1 MASSVSGSEVPEGPV
16 LTVITKRL
24 RALKKKY
31 NRIISMEQTHL
42 ASGKA
47 LNKEQSDLLNSKVV
61 VAALIDEYEK
71 LRQPLAAAV
80 QEELSSSPSPSS
92 PPSEVEDLL
101 GLLYFASLFDVKPQ
115 SEFTSMMLT
124 RTHERGCCLT
134 YDYVTD
140 DATELLGERDLDL
153 IATVGGMM
161 VSRPVYSGV
170 SHRDALEGC
179 VRHAGLWLRNADQP
193 VGPGCDLT
201 YVGLREKLKKIMAS
215 DYFTTTPEMKAPVD
229 VAAAVGKYGS
239 VPAGQVEGQ
248 EQEEEEEEVDCADQA
263 HYDHKQEDELE
274 DVQAIE
280 VSPGQ
285 SNPVDESP
293 KDEVGECNPLAEVT
307 TAHQEQEK
315 LDVESEEQNQGETDH
330 KEQQQ
335 YIPRRQYQ
343 NQRGGSRGGGGGRR
357 GYYAN
362 GRGGR
367 GGRGGGGSYQNG
379 RGQQYYESGNYPRNY
394 YNARGR
400 VGGRPGG
407 SSMYNSN
414 HGGATREPR
423 DAHVE
428 ASS

>member
-1 MASSVSGSEVPEGPV
+1 MASSVSGSEVPDGPV
-16 LTVITKRL
+16 LTVLTKRL

-31 NRIISMEQTHL
+31 NRILSMEQTHL
-42 ASGKA
+42 AGGKP
-47 LNKEQSDLLNSKVV
+47 LNEQQSELLSSKPV

-71 LRQPLAAAV
+71 LRQPLVAAV
-80 QEELSSSPSPSS
+80 QEELSGSSGHSP

-115 SEFTSMMLT
+115 SEFTSTMLT
-124 RTHERGCCLT
+124 RAHERSCCLT

-153 IATVGGMM
+153 IAAAGGMM

-179 VRHAGLWLRNADQP
+179 VRHAGLWLRNADEP
-193 VGPGCDLT
+193 VGPDCDLT
-201 YVGLREKLKKIMAS
+201 YAGLREKLKKIMAS

-229 VAAAVGKYGS
+229 VAAVVGKYGTATGA
-239 VPAGQVEGQ
+239 VQVEGQ
-248 EQEEEEEEVDCADQA
+248 GQEEEEEEEEIDCADPA
-263 HYDHKQEDELE
+263 YFDHKDDELE
-274 DVQAIE
+274 DVQATE
-280 VSPGQ
+280 ASHAQ
-285 SNPVDESP
+285 SNPVDESL
-293 KDEVGECNPLAEVT
+293 KDEAAEFNSSEEVT
-307 TAHQEQEK
+307 TAHQEQETV
-315 LDVESEEQNQGETDH
+315 DVDSEEQNQGGADH

-335 YIPRRQYQ
+335 YVPRRQYQ
-343 NQRGGSRGGGGGRR
+343 NQKGGGRGGSGRR

-367 GGRGGGGSYQNG
+367 GGRGGGGNYQNG

-394 YNARGR
+394 YNGRGR
-400 VGGRPGG
+400 GGGRPGG

-414 HGGATREPR
+414 HGAPTHDSR
-423 DAHVE
+423 VE
-428 ASS
+428 ADS